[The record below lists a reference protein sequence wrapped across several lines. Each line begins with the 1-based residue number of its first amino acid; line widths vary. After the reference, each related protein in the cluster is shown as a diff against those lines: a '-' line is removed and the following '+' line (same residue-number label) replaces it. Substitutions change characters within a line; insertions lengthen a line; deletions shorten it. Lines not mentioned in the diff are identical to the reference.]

1 MAPVVVGGCRT
12 VTETLS
18 LQVVARVVA
27 RPETVE
33 DVKRILVG
41 MIEPTRNE
49 PGCLVYELLQCR
61 EDPTDF
67 TFVEEWTDADALARH
82 AAAPHI
88 SGVQAELR
96 ALVAVP
102 SQVRTYSLIED
113 L

>member
-1 MAPVVVGGCRT
+1 MGDCET
-12 VTETLS
+12 VTETPS
-18 LQVVARVVA
+18 LQVVARIVA

-33 DVKRILVG
+33 AVKRILVS

-67 TFVEEWTDADALARH
+67 TFVEEWTDAAALAQH
-82 AAAPHI
+82 AASPHI
-88 SGVQAELR
+88 AGVQGELR

-102 SQVRTYSLIED
+102 TSVRTYALIED